1 MRNYAI
7 VAPMPRPGLKATA
20 ALLAGLAAAAAA
32 AAGSPPGARPAWS
45 DYRAIVWHP
54 QKPGSCAALKAVGI
68 DAGAVIAEDRD
79 RPAQGIE
86 QRIAPLGDCGL
97 SWYVENIATDFY
109 SAYHRFTPGKPVN
122 WRFIEAK
129 KAYRDDPRDLR
140 AFIRDP
146 SLSDPAWLARI
157 RERLAQTVRVHSARR
172 PLFYDLGDE
181 PGIADVSAF
190 WDFDFSPHSL
200 AALRRWLKE
209 RYGDVAALNAQWG
222 SRFADWESVVPM
234 TTAEAMKR
242 ADGNYSA
249 WSDFKEWMDFEFARA
264 IAAGTQAVH
273 AADPRAYAAIEGAQI
288 PGWGGYD
295 YSRLASAVDV
305 MEIYDDGGNV
315 EIARSLNPRL
325 VVLRTSYAGPN
336 EAREL
341 WRSLLR
347 GSRGVVVWDPN
358 GEIAG
363 ERGRMLAPH
372 LREIKAGLAARLI
385 RARRDTA
392 PVAVLYSPAS
402 MRAQWMLDWRP
413 RGTAWSDR
421 RPNEV
426 YEDASA
432 VRASMTG
439 FLDALGRVGLEA
451 RIVTPRTLE
460 QGALRRGI
468 RALILPRALALS
480 EKEGAEI
487 RRFADAGGTVIAE
500 EVPGA
505 FDEHC
510 RRRPAPLLADLFGER
525 PGKARA
531 RLFGDPLRRGGELLK
546 ILADAGVEPAFALE
560 GRDGARAFDIETQ
573 RWRDGK
579 ATIIALQRA
588 AAGAPAGTVVLA
600 LREDARVTD
609 LRAGRVLGTGKRF
622 EVEVGAVA
630 PTLLE
635 AANP

>member
-1 MRNYAI
+1 MK
-7 VAPMPRPGLKATA
+7 VLA
-20 ALLAGLAAAAAA
+20 ALVSLLAASACLAADW
-32 AAGSPPGARPAWS
+32 P

-54 QKPGSCAALKAVGI
+54 QKPGSCAALKEAGI

-79 RPAQGIE
+79 EPAKGIE
-86 QRIAPLGDCGL
+86 QRVAPLRDCGL

-109 SAYHRFTPGKPVN
+109 SAYHRFAPGKPVN

-129 KAYRDDPRDLR
+129 KAYRDNPRDIR

-146 SLSDPAWLARI
+146 SLSDPAWLAKI
-157 RERLAQTVRVHSARR
+157 SGRLAQTVRVHRAWR

-190 WDFDFSPHSL
+190 WDFDFSRDSL
-200 AALRRWLKE
+200 EGLRRRLKE
-209 RYGDVAALNAQWG
+209 RYKTLAALNTQWG
-222 SRFADWESVVPM
+222 SQFADWGSVVPM

-242 ADGNYSA
+242 ADGNYSGWA
-249 WSDFKEWMDFEFARA
+249 DFKEWMDFDFARA
-264 IAAGTQAVH
+264 IASGTQAVH
-273 AADPRAYAAIEGAQI
+273 AADPRALAAIEGAQI

-295 YSRLASAVDV
+295 YSRLAAAVDV

-315 EIARSLNPRL
+315 EIARALNPRL
-325 VVLRTSYAGPN
+325 VVLRTSYGGPN
-336 EAREL
+336 EARDL

-347 GSRGVVVWDPN
+347 GSRGVIFWDPK
-358 GEIAG
+358 GEIVDADG
-363 ERGRMLAPH
+363 RTGDRGRSLAPH
-372 LREIKAGLAARLI
+372 LREIKSGIAARLI
-385 RARRDTA
+385 RARRETA

-402 MRAQWMLDWRP
+402 FRVQWMLDWRP

-426 YEDASA
+426 FEDASA

-439 FLDALGRVGLEA
+439 FLDALGRAGLEA

-468 RALILPRALALS
+468 RALILPRALSLS

-510 RRRPAPLLADLFGER
+510 RRRAAPLLAELFRER
-525 PGKARA
+525 PGKGRA
-531 RLFGDPLRRGGELLK
+531 LLFDAPARRGGELLE
-546 ILADAGVEPAFALE
+546 ILAGAGVEPAFALE
-560 GRDGARAFDIETQ
+560 GKDGARAFDVETQ

-579 ATIIALQRA
+579 TGIIALQRA
-588 AAGAPAGTVVLA
+588 AAGAPAGTVVLT
-600 LREDARVTD
+600 LREAARVTD
-609 LRAGRVLGTGKRF
+609 LRAKRVLGTGKRF

-630 PTLLE
+630 PSLLE
-635 AANP
+635 VANP

>member
-1 MRNYAI
+1 MK
-7 VAPMPRPGLKATA
+7 LLA
-20 ALLAGLAAAAAA
+20 ALVPLLAASTCLAADW
-32 AAGSPPGARPAWS
+32 PK
-45 DYRAIVWHP
+45 YRAIVWHP

-79 RPAQGIE
+79 QPAKGIE
-86 QRIAPLGDCGL
+86 QRTAPLRDCGL

-200 AALRRWLKE
+200 AGLRRWLKE
-209 RYGDVAALNAQWG
+209 RYRTTAALNAQWG
-222 SRFADWESVVPM
+222 SRFDVWESVVPM

-249 WSDFKEWMDFEFARA
+249 WSDFKEWMDLEFARA

-295 YSRLASAVDV
+295 YSRLAAAVDV

-325 VVLRTSYAGPN
+325 VVLRTSYGGPN

-347 GSRGVVVWDPN
+347 GGRGVVFWDPK
-358 GEIAG
+358 GEIVDAEGRAG
-363 ERGRMLAPH
+363 DRGRSLAPH
-372 LREIKAGLAARLI
+372 LREIKAGIAARLI
-385 RARRDTA
+385 RARRETA

-402 MRAQWMLDWRP
+402 LRAQWMLDWQP
-413 RGTAWSDR
+413 KGTAWSDR
-421 RPNEV
+421 KPNEV

-451 RIVTPRTLE
+451 RVVTPETLE

-468 RALILPRALALS
+468 RALVLPRALSLS

-510 RRRPAPLLADLFGER
+510 RRRPAPLLADLFGGR
-525 PGKARA
+525 PAKGRA
-531 RLFGDPLRRGGELLK
+531 VLFGDPLRRGGELLK
-546 ILADAGVEPAFALE
+546 ILAEAGVEPMFALE
-560 GRDGARAFDIETQ
+560 GRDGTRAFDIETQ

-579 ATIIALQRA
+579 TVIVALQRA
-588 AAGAPAGTVVLA
+588 AAGAPAGTVMLA

-630 PTLLE
+630 PALLE
-635 AANP
+635 VANP